1 MAFVVLQGPINT
13 TTIIGDY
20 PCPTTFRA
28 CSVIPNTYGL
38 DEIGKN

>member
-20 PCPTTFRA
+20 PCPTTF
-28 CSVIPNTYGL
+28 SWIMVWFVNH
-38 DEIGKN
+38 